1 MSDEPMG
8 ESTEEQAAAEPA
20 AAPAEAA
27 GELSEEAQGF
37 LSELG
42 KTLKSGSESDLAQTV
57 GRLAR
62 RWVED
67 EMEGAEALVD
77 RSVLDDLD
85 AAIEDLDQLLTK
97 QVNEIIHHDDF
108 RELEGSW
115 RGLEHLVNRTMTSPQ
130 LKINVLNVAKDE
142 VATVFKTWKGKNRFK
157 SPLYYRIY
165 EEAGGMPN
173 GDPYAAVIGD
183 YHFGASTKD
192 IDILKGMSEICS
204 VAHAPFIA
212 GAAPSLLELDSWQGL
227 QDSMDI
233 EKLLSM
239 PQYAE
244 WNKLRE
250 SQDSRYI
257 GLAMPRFLART
268 PYSVDNNPIEGFAFD
283 EDAEGHDE
291 NKYVWSN
298 ASFAMGAN
306 LTRAFAEYGWCA
318 GIRGYRS
325 GGKVDSLPF
334 HSFPNIE
341 GGVEIKCP
349 TEVAISRSKES
360 RLSDNGLMPLSHWT
374 NTTDAVFV
382 SANSLKAPEKF
393 QEAEATA
400 SERLNCMLPY
410 MFCASRFGHY
420 LTRMCYEWV
429 GMGMEQEEVQ
439 RELHNWMVQ
448 YTLGNPAQA
457 TEAEK
462 QRRPLQDFKVDVTP
476 VEGQPGVY
484 DAQFELRPHF
494 QLEKLGAKLT
504 LVSRVRKG

>member
-1 MSDEPMG
+1 MSEETMG
-8 ESTEEQAAAEPA
+8 EAEGTGAAAAE
-20 AAPAEAA
+20 AAP
-27 GELSEEAQGF
+27 LSEEAQGF
-37 LSELG
+37 LAELG
-42 KTLKSGSESDLAQTV
+42 KTFKSEDEKTLAATV
-57 GRLAR
+57 GNLAR

-67 EMEGAEALVD
+67 EMEGSGSLVD

-85 AAIEDLDQLLTK
+85 AAIEDLDQLLSK
-97 QVNEIIHHDDF
+97 QVNAIIHHDKF

-115 RGLEHLVNRTMTSPQ
+115 RGLEHLVNRTMTSPS
-130 LKINVLNVAKDE
+130 LRINVLNIAKPE

-157 SPLYYRIY
+157 SPLYYKIY

-173 GDPYAAVIGD
+173 GDPYAAIIGD
-183 YHFGASTKD
+183 YQFDHSTKD
-192 IDILKGMSEICS
+192 IDVLKGMSEICS
-204 VAHAPFIA
+204 IAHAPFVA
-212 GAAPSLLELDSWQGL
+212 GVAPTLLELESWQGL

-250 SQDSRYI
+250 SQDSRYL
-257 GLAMPRFLART
+257 GLAMPRFLSRT
-268 PYSVDNNPIEGFAFD
+268 PYSVQNNPVEGFAF
-283 EDAEGHDE
+283 EEEAEGHDE
-291 NKYVWSN
+291 SNYVWSN
-298 ASFAMGAN
+298 AAYAMGAN

-318 GIRGYRS
+318 GIRGHRS

-334 HSFPNIE
+334 HTFPNIE
-341 GGVEIKCP
+341 GGVDTKCP

-374 NTTDAVFV
+374 NTTDATFV
-382 SANSLKAPEKF
+382 SANSLKKPDVF
-393 QEAEATA
+393 QEADANA

-429 GMGMEQEEVQ
+429 GMGMEQDQ
-439 RELHNWMVQ
+439 LKTELHNWMVQ
-448 YTLGNPAQA
+448 YTLANPTQA

-462 QRRPLQDFKVDVTP
+462 QKQPLQDFDVDVTP

-484 DAQFELRPHF
+484 DAEFQIRPHF

-504 LVSRVRKG
+504 LVSRVSRGS

>member
-8 ESTEEQAAAEPA
+8 EAESTPEAAAAEAPA
-20 AAPAEAA
+20 AAS
-27 GELSEEAQGF
+27 LSEEAQGF
-37 LSELG
+37 LDELG
-42 KTLKSGSESDLAQTV
+42 KTFKTDSGTDLAATV

-62 RWVED
+62 TWVED
-67 EMEGAEALVD
+67 EMDESGALVD

-85 AAIEDLDQLLTK
+85 AAIEDLDQLLTS
-97 QVNEIIHHDDF
+97 QVNEIIHHEDF
-108 RELEGSW
+108 RTLEGSW

-130 LKINVLNVAKDE
+130 LKINVLNITKSE

-157 SPLYYRIY
+157 SPLYYKIY

-183 YHFGASTKD
+183 YYFDHSTKD
-192 IDILKGMSEICS
+192 IDVLKGMGEICA
-204 VAHAPFIA
+204 VAHAPFISGVSA
-212 GAAPSLLELDSWQGL
+212 SLLELDSWQGL

-250 SQDSRYI
+250 QQDSRYI

-268 PYSVDNNPIEGFAFD
+268 PYSVDNNPVEGFAFD

-298 ASFAMGAN
+298 AAFAMGAN
-306 LTRAFAEYGWCA
+306 LTRAFTEYGWCA
-318 GIRGYRS
+318 GIRGHRS

-334 HSFPNIE
+334 HTFPNIE
-341 GGVEIKCP
+341 GGVDVKCP
-349 TEVAISRSKES
+349 TEVGISRSKES
-360 RLSDNGLMPLSHWT
+360 RLSENGLMPLSHWT

-393 QEAEATA
+393 QEADANA

-410 MFCASRFGHY
+410 MFSASRFSHY

-429 GMGMEQEEVQ
+429 GMGWS
-439 RELHNWMVQ
+439 RISSNKNSTIGWFS
-448 YTLGNPAQA
+448 TRLGI
-457 TEAEK
+457 
-462 QRRPLQDFKVDVTP
+462 RRRR
-476 VEGQPGVY
+476 
-484 DAQFELRPHF
+484 LRPNGRNVRFRTSKSMSHR
-494 QLEKLGAKLT
+494 
-504 LVSRVRKG
+504 SRGSPASMTPRSSSDRIFSWKSWEPS